1 MYKTIKMK
9 KITLKQLVL
18 TNFKGIKSLS
28 IDFDPITT
36 VISGEN
42 GTGKTTV
49 YDAFNFLLFGKDS
62 SDRKDFNIK
71 TLDKYNNPI
80 HKLNHEV
87 IGVFDVD
94 GVEQTFKR
102 CYKEKWVKQRGQE
115 EAEMVGHETH
125 FYFNEVPLSKS
136 EYELKVKSLISE
148 DVIKL
153 ITNPLYFNTIK
164 WEQRRKI
171 LLDIVGEIKDEEVLN
186 HITTSENS
194 NSIDELKKELLNN
207 GKSIDEFKRQL
218 SAKRK
223 LLVSDLGN
231 IPTRIDEATRNMP
244 MVENWELVN
253 SNISNIVSKVA
264 ELDKN
269 IEDENLLLIK
279 HREEVSKAHQ
289 QKHQLEIK
297 LQVLQAKNQL
307 ESNKYATQLQNDIQT
322 STRLKSDIIARINDI
337 KSNISRENN
346 KINQLNESKALLLKQ
361 WREENAKTL
370 TVDDASFTCPTCK
383 QPLPQVDA
391 DVKKSELIKNFNTTK
406 LLTIQRLKSEG
417 EGVTNTIDSAT
428 KMVAELELA
437 LKGEQESLQKEE
449 VKLLELKSKQTP
461 LSSDDIQTDEEL
473 HLKKEIDSF
482 IIPTIITVDNKELK
496 ELKQS
501 YLIELDSLK
510 MKLSNK
516 EQIDKINT
524 RISELKE
531 QEKVIAQE
539 ISSIEKIEFIVQ
551 TFNDTKLN
559 ELNKRLISLFPN
571 VQFKLFNT
579 LINGGIEP
587 TCEMM
592 VNGVNFSDVNTAGK
606 INAGLSIINVLVDY
620 YNVSAPIFIDNK
632 ESINNPITCDKSQV
646 VYLTV
651 SNDSKLTIS

>member
-1 MYKTIKMK
+1 M
-9 KITLKQLVL
+9 
-18 TNFKGIKSLS
+18 
-28 IDFDPITT
+28 
-36 VISGEN
+36 
-42 GTGKTTV
+42 
-49 YDAFNFLLFGKDS
+49 
-62 SDRKDFNIK
+62 
-71 TLDKYNNPI
+71 
-80 HKLNHEV
+80 
-87 IGVFDVD
+87 
-94 GVEQTFKR
+94 
-102 CYKEKWVKQRGQE
+102 
-115 EAEMVGHETH
+115 
-125 FYFNEVPLSKS
+125 
-136 EYELKVKSLISE
+136 
-148 DVIKL
+148 
-153 ITNPLYFNTIK
+153 
-164 WEQRRKI
+164 
-171 LLDIVGEIKDEEVLN
+171 
-186 HITTSENS
+186 
-194 NSIDELKKELLNN
+194 
-207 GKSIDEFKRQL
+207 
-218 SAKRK
+218 
-223 LLVSDLGN
+223 
-231 IPTRIDEATRNMP
+231 
-244 MVENWELVN
+244 
-253 SNISNIVSKVA
+253 
-264 ELDKN
+264 
-269 IEDENLLLIK
+269 
-279 HREEVSKAHQ
+279 
-289 QKHQLEIK
+289 
-297 LQVLQAKNQL
+297 
-307 ESNKYATQLQNDIQT
+307 
-322 STRLKSDIIARINDI
+322 
-337 KSNISRENN
+337 
-346 KINQLNESKALLLKQ
+346 
-361 WREENAKTL
+361 
-370 TVDDASFTCPTCK
+370 
-383 QPLPQVDA
+383 
-391 DVKKSELIKNFNTTK
+391 
-406 LLTIQRLKSEG
+406 TIQRLKSEG